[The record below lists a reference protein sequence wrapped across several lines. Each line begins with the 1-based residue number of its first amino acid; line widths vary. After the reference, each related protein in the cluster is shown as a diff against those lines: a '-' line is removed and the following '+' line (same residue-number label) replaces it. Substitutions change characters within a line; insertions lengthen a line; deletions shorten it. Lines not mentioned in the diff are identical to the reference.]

1 MIDVATTFE
10 IKYIVSVVF
19 EFCRLPDAYS
29 RFACSVLLD
38 LREIIIVTGLLQL
51 CQWKLNS
58 ATLHIGPTA
67 VLC

>member
-51 CQWKLNS
+51 
-58 ATLHIGPTA
+58 
-67 VLC
+67 